1 MGIVFK
7 IIMILSFA
15 YISLQAFKTQ
25 WNERKEYVAKLKSEG
40 KAATPKQAIFYFFA
54 LFGGLYIIG
63 VLITL
68 IIFYIKRRAFITS
81 EILSIGAI
89 VFIIELCIGGVVWII
104 QDFLRDCKQE
114 GVKKAILYL
123 IATLILLVGFL
134 YVKYKF

>member
-1 MGIVFK
+1 MGVIFK
-7 IIMILSFA
+7 IIIILSFG
-15 YISLQAFKTQ
+15 YIAIQSFKTQ
-25 WNERKEYVAKLKSEG
+25 WNERKEYVAKLKNEG

-68 IIFYIKRRAFITS
+68 IIFYIKRRAFIAS

-89 VFIIELCIGGVVWII
+89 VFVIELCMGGVVWII

-134 YVKYKF
+134 YVKYNF